1 MLIRIPEGKIL
12 VSRTGN
18 TKYKGPKD
26 LEIERPSK
34 VRKLYTDGTSWKQ
47 DVVEE
52 TDKKTKK
59 KTTEDKKEEVKIP
72 VKEKSN
78 DSTNVTLQAAKIT
91 TQSQINQKA
100 AQVANGQDKPSM

>member
-26 LEIERPSK
+26 LEIERASK
-34 VRKLYTDGTSWKQ
+34 VRKLYTDGSSWKQ

-59 KTTEDKKEEVKIP
+59 KLIDNKEEVKIP
-72 VKEKSN
+72 VKEKLN

-91 TQSQINQKA
+91 TQSQINQKT
-100 AQVANGQDKPSM
+100 AQVADGQDKPGM